1 MNSKKRIPYLLA
13 SLVSLTACVCACER
27 VELLSDA
34 AEVVLFRI
42 DDSSPATIELATPE
56 IDHADGLITIPV
68 LYGKHDFPLHIRASV
83 TLSEGAAKVLHVD
96 FNEEIVFHTVDSE
109 RSFYVVAA
117 SGKVKQWT
125 LRLREVVLDEQ
136 TQIDG
141 FDILSCT
148 PGTALVARQ
157 AKIAHIPSRVNV
169 LAIPG
174 NAPSAIVPAIACP
187 EKTTLAG
194 YTEGEPMTFGVPAAD
209 VPLTLTA
216 ESGKTQVWT
225 VSLVECRDVHSLPDI
240 SPELKKRL
248 DLSAASLTWR
258 LSDGMELMRLS
269 ADFATGTIE
278 IAARGTAFPATVAGT
293 IPIMENTQPVGR
305 AVDAP
310 FVFTQFGDAHIFYI
324 IDNASQSY
332 IRWTVRLTEWKN
344 PAADI
349 MGFAVMY
356 SAPSSIALRAPV
368 GIDPL
373 RGVVNI
379 TVTAGM
385 THFPLFVTP
394 YITLASGAQFDSP
407 LPSELIF
414 VTPDKV
420 HELVV
425 VAESG
430 ARRTWRVKIVDE
442 DPVTPAATGVE
453 VLSYTVIRY
462 SSSENPLTGSK
473 TTIDPAAVVDSDN
486 RIIRFSITD
495 WKKYFPLKIQ
505 AVAELSAGATIT
517 TNGFDDAGE
526 IVFTHWTETKT
537 FVVQAENPAYTA
549 EWTIQLVDR
558 EPAKSAGTEVTGFSI
573 ASAVS
578 TGSAVDVGYIEPAK
592 RQVTILLSE
601 AVLPV
606 RINPT
611 ISVSPGACV
620 LDLPAGD
627 ELLFTTFE
635 TVKTFRVMA
644 EDETTIR
651 QWTIVLVHAP
661 QLPNGTL
668 DQWTS
673 DSRNALGWSNP
684 NATGIVVVSPLS
696 PGFGNTGLAAQLTS
710 RTATILSLNI
720 TASGSLFLGEF
731 RYNIAN
737 ADKPKLMTWFGI
749 PWNGRPTALE
759 ADYAYQRGTTLV
771 NANHEVVPGQDYGSA
786 TIELLHWDGTS
797 AFEYHSL
804 HGHEGYGTVPANITV
819 TARGINETIENTT
832 GWRKLHIDLVPLNTT
847 KTPNHLHITFASSW
861 QGDLQIG
868 AHGSTLQLDNIR
880 LIYYTPE
887 TGAETIE
894 Q

>member
-1 MNSKKRIPYLLA
+1 MNSKKRIRYLLA
-13 SLVSLTACVCACER
+13 SLVGLTACVCACER

-42 DDSSPATIELATPE
+42 DGSAPATIELAAPE
-56 IDHADGLITIPV
+56 IDRAAGLITIPV

-83 TLSEGAAKVLHVD
+83 TLSEGAVRALHVD

-148 PGTALVARQ
+148 PNTALVARQ

-169 LAIPG
+169 MVIPG
-174 NAPSAIVPAIACP
+174 SAPSAIVPAIACP
-187 EKTTLAG
+187 EKTTIAG
-194 YTEGEPMTFGVPAAD
+194 YTEGQPLTFGIPASD

-216 ESGKTQVWT
+216 ESGKTQTWT
-225 VSLVECRDVHSLPDI
+225 VGLVECRDVHGLPNI

-248 DLSAASLTWR
+248 NLPEASLIWT
-258 LSDGMELMRLS
+258 LSGGMELMRLS
-269 ADFATGTIE
+269 TDFATGTIE

-293 IPIMENTQPVGR
+293 IPVQENTQPVGR
-305 AVDAP
+305 AVDDP
-310 FVFTQFGDAHIFYI
+310 FVFTQFDDEHTFYI

-332 IRWTVRLTEWKN
+332 IQWTVRLTEWKN

-349 MGFAVMY
+349 AGFVVTH
-356 SAPSSIALRAPV
+356 SAPSSIALRTPV
-368 GIDPL
+368 NIDPL
-373 RGVVNI
+373 RGAVNI
-379 TVTAGM
+379 AVTAGM
-385 THFPLFVTP
+385 ADFPLTVTP
-394 YITLASGAQFDSP
+394 DITLASGAQFGSP
-407 LPSELIF
+407 PPTVLTF
-414 VTPDKV
+414 ATPDEV

-425 VAESG
+425 VAENG
-430 ARRTWRVKIVDE
+430 ATKTWRVKIVDE
-442 DPVTPAATGVE
+442 DPATPAATGVE
-453 VLSYTVIRY
+453 VIACTVIRY

-473 TTIDPAAVVDSDN
+473 TTIDPTAVVDPVN
-486 RIIRFSITD
+486 RIIRLSITD

-505 AVAELSAGATIT
+505 AVAELSAGATIA
-517 TNGFDDAGE
+517 TNGFDDADE

-549 EWTIQLVDR
+549 EWTIQLVDH
-558 EPAKSAGTEVTGFSI
+558 EPAKSAEATVTGFSI
-573 ASAVS
+573 AAAVS
-578 TGSAVDVGYIEPAK
+578 AGSTVDVGYIEPEK

-644 EDETTIR
+644 EDETAIR
-651 QWTIVLVHAP
+651 QWSIVLVHAP

-668 DQWTS
+668 DQWTP
-673 DSRNALGWSNP
+673 DNRNAPGWSNP
-684 NATGIVVVSPLS
+684 NATGVVVVSPLS

-710 RTATILSLNI
+710 RTATIFNLNI

-759 ADYAYQRGTTLV
+759 ADYAYQRGATLV
-771 NANHEVVPGQDYGSA
+771 NANHEIVPGQDYGSA
-786 TIELLHWDGTS
+786 TIELLHWDGTGV
-797 AFEYHSL
+797 FEYHSL
-804 HGHEGYGTVPANITV
+804 NGHEGYGTVPANITV
-819 TARGINETIENTT
+819 TARGITEAINNTT
-832 GWRKLHIDLVPLNTT
+832 GWRKLHIDLAPLNTARI
-847 KTPNHLHITFASSW
+847 PNHLHITFASSW

-887 TGAETIE
+887 TGAGTIE
-894 Q
+894 L